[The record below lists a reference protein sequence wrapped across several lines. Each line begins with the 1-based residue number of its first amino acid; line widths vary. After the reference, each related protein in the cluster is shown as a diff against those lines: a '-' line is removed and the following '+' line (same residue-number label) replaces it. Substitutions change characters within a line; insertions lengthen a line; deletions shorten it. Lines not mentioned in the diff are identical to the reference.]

1 MKTTKYGTSCVAAFA
16 VALALAAYVHAGTLD
31 LAPDKPVGIS
41 GLDQAV
47 GTIDLARYP
56 LFGGIGEYELRSR
69 IVDVAPGGAIA
80 SHAHAGSPA
89 FAILSEG
96 VVIEYGDTAKRAV
109 QPGALWVHDAPH
121 WYRNPSTT
129 QAAELWVVDLV
140 AKTPAVC
147 LICD

>member
-16 VALALAAYVHAGTLD
+16 TALALAAYVHAGTID
-31 LAPDKPVGIS
+31 MAPDKAVGVS

-56 LFGGIGEYELRSR
+56 LFGGIGEYELRAR
-69 IVDVAPGGAIA
+69 VVDVAPGGAMA
-80 SHAHAGSPA
+80 THAHAGSPA
-89 FAILSEG
+89 FAMLSEG
-96 VVIEYGDTAKRAV
+96 IVIEYGDAAKRAV
-109 QPGALWVHDAPH
+109 RPGVLWVHDVPH
-121 WYRNPSTT
+121 GYRNPSTT